1 MIRTAIVED
10 DDKIRNNL
18 IDLLEK
24 SGNFRCVAAY
34 SNAEDA
40 LADIPKKLPDIVL
53 MDINLPEMDGIECTE
68 KLKAVLP
75 GLLIVMLTVYEDAN
89 KIFNSLQAGAVGY
102 LLKLTPQQ
110 EILAALTDVS
120 RGGSPMSAQIARKVV
135 QSFHAKPKGK
145 EKAAVTLTNRAE
157 KPGSADWEPIGFV
170 QGHGNSNSP
179 RNYEYTDLTPPC
191 GKVSYRLRQVDFD
204 GKYKFCGTLE
214 LVVDLPKQNSL
225 LQNYPNPFNPATII
239 RYQLSQTAEV
249 SLVVYDMAGREAA
262 VLAKGQKSPGY
273 YEVAFDGSRLASG
286 IYVYML
292 KAGDFIQTKK
302 LVLLK

>member
-40 LADIPKKLPDIVL
+40 LADIPEKLPDIVL

-75 GLLIVMLTVYEDAN
+75 ELLIVMLTVYEDAN

-135 QSFHAKPKGK
+135 QSFHVKPKEK
-145 EKAAVTLTNRAE
+145 EKAAVTLTSREEEILDLLSKGYLYKEIGAALSISHDTVHNHLRKIYEKLQVRSRTEAVVKYLNR
-157 KPGSADWEPIGFV
+157 
-170 QGHGNSNSP
+170 
-179 RNYEYTDLTPPC
+179 
-191 GKVSYRLRQVDFD
+191 
-204 GKYKFCGTLE
+204 
-214 LVVDLPKQNSL
+214 
-225 LQNYPNPFNPATII
+225 
-239 RYQLSQTAEV
+239 
-249 SLVVYDMAGREAA
+249 
-262 VLAKGQKSPGY
+262 
-273 YEVAFDGSRLASG
+273 
-286 IYVYML
+286 
-292 KAGDFIQTKK
+292 
-302 LVLLK
+302 